1 MKERLITLVLAL
13 GALVLFI
20 IMFVRPEG
28 NVGARKDVPRP
39 TTAERRG
46 NGYYGAMSWLESE
59 NVRAISLR
67 DRFDALSTRND
78 LQLTSNLL
86 IVTLPAAAPFKAN
99 EFLPLD
105 RWIRAGNTLLVVSAL
120 SDNPDWAFRLTG
132 LAPGDLNLL
141 TGLEFETAR
150 DRKLRLEH
158 VAPTGRRTG
167 AVANF
172 PDANAEKL
180 EDFRAFLKP
189 QRATLVANRNHA
201 YFRNVH
207 EVIALS
213 DYPRQAWTV
222 KVPYE
227 GFVLSLGHIRETGE
241 GVLWTRPLG
250 EGRIIVSGFGTLFT
264 NRALG
269 LADNARLLAN
279 IVASTVGPQGAVL
292 FDDAHQGLGAAYD
305 PGRFYKDGRL
315 YITLAI
321 LIALW
326 LTWVVGSTR
335 LRVPVVRIP
344 APREEDLVR
353 ATGGFLARAL
363 RADAAARRLFDHL
376 FQRVRTYMLDLE
388 DDTDPWN
395 YLERHPRIARA
406 DIEQLRVWYA
416 DACASRRVPLQKLQN
431 VMVRVQRQI
440 A

>member
-1 MKERLITLVLAL
+1 MKERLVTLFLAL
-13 GALVLFI
+13 GALALFI

-59 NVRAISLR
+59 DVRAISLR
-67 DRFDALSTRND
+67 DRFDALAARED
-78 LQLTSNLL
+78 LPHSGNLL
-86 IVTLPAAAPFKAN
+86 IVTLPATASFKTN

-105 RWIRAGNTLLVVSAL
+105 RWIRAGNTLLVVAAL

-141 TGLEFETAR
+141 TGLEFETSR

-158 VAPTGRRTG
+158 GIQNSIDPNGQRI
-167 AVANF
+167 
-172 PDANAEKL
+172 
-180 EDFRAFLKP
+180 EDFRAFLEP

-201 YFRNVH
+201 YFRTVN
-207 EVIALS
+207 EVVALS
-213 DYPRQAWTV
+213 DYPRQAWMV

-250 EGRIIVSGFGTLFT
+250 EGRIIVSGFGTIFT
-264 NRALG
+264 NRTLG

-279 IVASTVGPQGAVL
+279 IVASTVGSKGAVL

-305 PGRFYKDGRL
+305 PERFYRDPRL

-321 LIALW
+321 LIGLW
-326 LTWVVGSTR
+326 LAWVVGSTR
-335 LRVPVVRIP
+335 LRVPVARIST
-344 APREEDLVR
+344 PREEDLVR
-353 ATGGFLARAL
+353 AAGGFLSRVL
-363 RADAAARRLFDHL
+363 QADAAARRLFDHL

-388 DDTDPWN
+388 DDTDPWK
-395 YLERHPRIARA
+395 YLERHPRVARA
-406 DIEQLRVWYA
+406 DIEQLKVWYA
-416 DACASRRVPLQKLQN
+416 DARASRRVPLRKLQN
-431 VMVRVQRQI
+431 VMVRIHRQI

>member
-1 MKERLITLVLAL
+1 MKERLVTLVLAL
-13 GALVLFI
+13 AALALFI

-28 NVGARKDVPRP
+28 DVGARKDVPRP

-59 NVRAISLR
+59 DVRAISLR
-67 DRFDALSTRND
+67 DRFDALAAREDFPHSG
-78 LQLTSNLL
+78 NLL
-86 IVTLPAAAPFKAN
+86 IVTLPAAASFKSN

-105 RWIRAGNTLLVVSAL
+105 RWIRAGNTLLVASAL

-141 TGLEFETAR
+141 TGLEFETSR
-150 DRKLRLEH
+150 DRKLRLQH
-158 VAPTGRRTG
+158 G
-167 AVANF
+167 AQNLADSNG
-172 PDANAEKL
+172 EKL
-180 EDFRAFLKP
+180 EDFRAFLEP

-201 YFRNVH
+201 YFRNVN
-207 EVIALS
+207 EVVALS

-250 EGRIIVSGFGTLFT
+250 EGRIIVSGFGTIFT

-279 IVASTVGPQGAVL
+279 IVAATVGPKGAVL

-305 PGRFYKDGRL
+305 PERFYRDPRL

-321 LIALW
+321 LIGLW
-326 LTWVVGSTR
+326 LAWVVGSTR
-335 LRVPVVRIP
+335 LRVPVARIP

-353 ATGGFLARAL
+353 ATGGFLSRVL

-376 FQRVRTYMLDLE
+376 FQRVSTYMLDLE
-388 DDTDPWN
+388 DDTDPWK
-395 YLERHPRIARA
+395 YLERHPRVARA

-416 DACASRRVPLQKLQN
+416 DARASRRVPLRKLQN
-431 VMVRVQRQI
+431 VMVRIHRQI

>member
-1 MKERLITLVLAL
+1 MKERLVTLVLAL
-13 GALVLFI
+13 GALALFI

-46 NGYYGAMSWLESE
+46 NGYYGALSWLESE
-59 NVRAISLR
+59 DVRAISLR
-67 DRFDALSTRND
+67 DRFDALAARVD
-78 LQLTSNLL
+78 LPHSGNLL
-86 IVTLPAAAPFKAN
+86 VVTLPAAASFKTN

-105 RWIRAGNTLLVVSAL
+105 RWIRAGNTLLVAAAL

-141 TGLEFETAR
+141 TGLEFETSR

-158 VAPTGRRTG
+158 GIQ
-167 AVANF
+167 
-172 PDANAEKL
+172 NAIDPNGQRL
-180 EDFRAFLKP
+180 EDFRAFLEP
-189 QRATLVANRNHA
+189 QRATLVPNRNHA
-201 YFRNVH
+201 YFRNVN
-207 EVIALS
+207 EVVALS

-250 EGRIIVSGFGTLFT
+250 EGRIIVSGFGTIFT

-279 IVASTVGPQGAVL
+279 IVASTVGPKGAVL

-305 PGRFYKDGRL
+305 PERFYSDPRL
-315 YITLAI
+315 YVTLAI
-321 LIALW
+321 LVGLW
-326 LTWVVGSTR
+326 LAWVVGSTR
-335 LRVPVVRIP
+335 LRVPVARIS
-344 APREEDLVR
+344 APREADLVR
-353 ATGGFLARAL
+353 ATGGFLSRVL

-376 FQRVRTYMLDLE
+376 FQRVSTYMLDLE
-388 DDTDPWN
+388 DDTDPWK
-395 YLERHPRIARA
+395 YLERHPRVARA
-406 DIEQLRVWYA
+406 DIEQLKVWYA
-416 DACASRRVPLQKLQN
+416 DARASRRVPLRKLQN
-431 VMVRVQRQI
+431 VMVRIHRQI